1 MTLILQPFE
10 VVLGGWGVGRNFEK
24 GNKNQFP
31 NSRSKKTSA
40 AETKKIGFFAQ
51 ILLKNGI
58 QPKGGMKKEKVYG
71 LFIRRS
77 PKLRIFGCACNF
89 GKSRW
94 TRWSR
99 RGTSRRTPRDIP
111 WWYSRRPHL
120 LRSTRIRSW
129 IPLRVTGRTVTT
141 IPIYTTVCAK
151 DGFQLVA
158 NTWKADK
165 IQIPTFGIRFRCQTD
180 IGKMSP
186 AISPTFSPAKS
197 FPFQIPSRSD
207 LWPRC
212 YGSPS
217 RASIQYR
224 GRMGYPDW
232 TASTAQARC
241 FRDSISA
248 SYSH

>member
-1 MTLILQPFE
+1 VVTEGDITEDTTGYSMVVFAEAPFTTE
-10 VVLGGWGVGRNFEK
+10 HQDSELD
-24 GNKNQFP
+24 
-31 NSRSKKTSA
+31 S
-40 AETKKIGFFAQ
+40 
-51 ILLKNGI
+51 
-58 QPKGGMKKEKVYG
+58 
-71 LFIRRS
+71 
-77 PKLRIFGCACNF
+77 
-89 GKSRW
+89 
-94 TRWSR
+94 
-99 RGTSRRTPRDIP
+99 
-111 WWYSRRPHL
+111 
-120 LRSTRIRSW
+120 
-129 IPLRVTGRTVTT
+129 LRVTGRTVTT
-141 IPIYTTVCAK
+141 IPIHTTVCAK

-165 IQIPTFGIRFRCQTD
+165 IQIPTFGIRFRCPTG

-197 FPFQIPSRSD
+197 FPFRIPSRSD

-217 RASIQYR
+217 RALIQYR